1 MPDNNAHDYDSLENE
16 IYKWMGVN
24 AAKASYEVCC
34 EQTYDKD
41 RKYFGVDNLSDQN
54 TQTYWHSTWHNNAT
68 DSNHPEGKHYI
79 TVKFDQ
85 PTEVSGFEYT
95 PRQESGTGGNQNGV
109 LQSWTVKL
117 TKQDGSVETI
127 SGQTQCTAWNRSMQ
141 RLIFDKQVSG
151 VKEMRSFPVLAN
163 DPFWDL

>member
-1 MPDNNAHDYDSLENE
+1 
-16 IYKWMGVN
+16 MGVN

-54 TQTYWHSTWHNNAT
+54 TQTYWHSKWHNNAT

-95 PRQESGTGGNQNGV
+95 PRQESEPAATK
-109 LQSWTVKL
+109 WCAAKL
-117 TKQDGSVETI
+117 DCKVDKQDGSVETI

-151 VKEMRSFPVLAN
+151 VKEMKLF
-163 DPFWDL
+163 